1 MVWQDFHSH
10 SNKREVF
17 MNNPNE
23 FDQFCIGCLI
33 MGGIMLIGAMV
44 MAVSTVGGDS
54 MVLLTWCCLIV
65 ALIRLVLYWMGFD
78 DWR

>member
-10 SNKREVF
+10 SNKMEVF

-23 FDQFCIGCLI
+23 FDQFVMTCVIWGVI
-33 MGGIMLIGAMV
+33 FLIGAMV
-44 MAVSTVGGDS
+44 MAIPITGDPTA
-54 MVLLTWCCLIV
+54 LLIWCCLIV
-65 ALIRLVLYWMGFD
+65 GLIRLVLCWMGFD